1 MTTSEESPRVQRIAL
16 QRLESLQR
24 AGVLQLPKAA
34 AIEIPAAESV
44 PEVTAEPSVSPQS
57 PQEPVLSPQKETAQ
71 KVTAQKETAQK
82 AVAARPAGGN
92 RSLAARR
99 AALAVIQQEVTG
111 CTLCDELVE
120 NRTQTVFGVGNPQAR
135 LCFFG
140 EAPGADEDREGEPF
154 VGRAGKLLNDIIS
167 KGMGLTRDEVYI
179 LNVLK
184 CRPPGNRN
192 PAPEEVANCR
202 HFFQRQLETIQ
213 PEFICCLG
221 AIAAQSLL
229 ETTTA
234 VGKLR
239 GQIHD
244 YKGISVV
251 VTYHPAYLLRNPAAK
266 TETWKDIKIL
276 LDAMK
281 LPIPARS

>member
-1 MTTSEESPRVQRIAL
+1 LKLHDRNPTMTTSNKSQRIQRIAL

-24 AGVLQLPKAA
+24 AGVLHLPKVAV
-34 AIEIPAAESV
+34 IEDSAVV
-44 PEVTAEPSVSPQS
+44 PDPGIANDSSQIA
-57 PQEPVLSPQKETAQ
+57 KETALPPSKATALEMPKN
-71 KVTAQKETAQK
+71 KVPAKNSLSKCKKELALIQDE
-82 AVAARPAGGN
+82 VA
-92 RSLAARR
+92 
-99 AALAVIQQEVTG
+99 G
-111 CTLCDELVE
+111 CTLCGELVE

-140 EAPGADEDREGEPF
+140 EAPGADEDRQGEPF

-167 KGMGLTRDEVYI
+167 KGMGLTRDEIYI

-192 PAPEEVANCR
+192 PAPEEVTNCR
-202 HFFQRQLETIQ
+202 QFFERQLETIQ

-221 AIAAQSLL
+221 AIAAQTLL
-229 ETTTA
+229 ETTTP

-251 VTYHPAYLLRNPAAK
+251 VTYHPAYLLRNPPAK

-276 LDAMK
+276 LDAMG
-281 LPIPARS
+281 LPIPDRS

>member
-1 MTTSEESPRVQRIAL
+1 MTALEDSQRIQRIAL

-34 AIEIPAAESV
+34 VIEDPAE
-44 PEVTAEPSVSPQS
+44 EPVDEIAVDSPQIAK
-57 PQEPVLSPQKETAQ
+57 EPALPPTKAAA
-71 KVTAQKETAQK
+71 KVTAAMKTTGQKTATQETTAKSSLSKCKEELALIQHE
-82 AVAARPAGGN
+82 VAR
-92 RSLAARR
+92 
-99 AALAVIQQEVTG
+99 
-111 CTLCDELVE
+111 CTLCGELVE

-140 EAPGADEDREGEPF
+140 EAPGADEDRQGEPF

-167 KGMGLTRDEVYI
+167 KGMGLTRDEIYI

-192 PAPEEVANCR
+192 PAPDEVTNCR
-202 HFFQRQLETIQ
+202 QFFERQLETIQ

-229 ETTTA
+229 ETTTS
-234 VGKLR
+234 VGRLR
-239 GQIHD
+239 GHIHD

-251 VTYHPAYLLRNPAAK
+251 VTYHPAYLLRKPATK

-276 LDAMK
+276 LDAME
-281 LPIPARS
+281 LPIPKRS

>member
-1 MTTSEESPRVQRIAL
+1 LKLHDRNPPMTTSNESQRIQRIAL

-24 AGVLQLPKAA
+24 AGVLQLPKVAV
-34 AIEIPAAESV
+34 IEDSAVV
-44 PEVTAEPSVSPQS
+44 PDPEIANDSPQIA
-57 PQEPVLSPQKETAQ
+57 KETALPPSKATALEMPKN
-71 KVTAQKETAQK
+71 KVPAKNSLSKCKKELALIQDE
-82 AVAARPAGGN
+82 VA
-92 RSLAARR
+92 
-99 AALAVIQQEVTG
+99 G
-111 CTLCDELVE
+111 CTLCGELVE

-140 EAPGADEDREGEPF
+140 EAPGADEDRQGEPF

-167 KGMGLTRDEVYI
+167 KGMGLTRDEIYI

-192 PAPEEVANCR
+192 PAPEEVTNCR
-202 HFFQRQLETIQ
+202 QFFERQLETIQ

-221 AIAAQSLL
+221 AIAAQTLL
-229 ETTTA
+229 ETTTP

-251 VTYHPAYLLRNPAAK
+251 VTYHPAYLLRNPPAK

-276 LDAMK
+276 LDAMG
-281 LPIPARS
+281 LPIPDRF